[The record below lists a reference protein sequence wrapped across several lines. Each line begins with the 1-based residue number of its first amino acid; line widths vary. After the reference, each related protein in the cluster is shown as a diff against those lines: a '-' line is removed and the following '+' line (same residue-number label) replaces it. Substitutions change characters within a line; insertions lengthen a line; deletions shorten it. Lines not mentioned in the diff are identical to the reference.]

1 MDQVMSIEAAL
12 AVADEVS
19 PTPARA
25 VTALKVLRA
34 AVLRGDEIGSQG
46 PSRFLTLPEV
56 KQLVGFSAPTIYRLI
71 QRGEFPRQIV
81 FGRKLVRWDEKTLHE
96 WMATTAAA
104 LAPERARG

>member
-46 PSRFLTLPEV
+46 PSRFLKV